1 MLRNKLVR
9 SDGSII
15 DSSVIISC
23 EFTEEVNSDENL
35 SVGDVTSSEIN
46 VEMRSTDMVEQDET
60 LAYYIIEDGVETCIG
75 VFNVEKPTVATR
87 TSIKFSAYDNIVKSE
102 KVFSGWLRDN
112 RSLFPMTLGELVV
125 HACEYCGLTLATT
138 AFPQSELEIGAFYA
152 DGITCRQILSWAS
165 AIAGRFVRANSN
177 GEIEFAWYTDATYCT
192 VAPSATTATTRAS
205 YGIDVTDD
213 GAGNVNMAT
222 AGVKVSDD
230 GKGNVTIEIPAVK
243 VLYNNGAVSIA
254 TEWSVAYK
262 QGSLSHEAY
271 STETINRVQIKQS
284 EDDVGVIYPYDATGN
299 CFAISENML
308 LATCTTEAITQV
320 ATSLY
325 NHLCEI
331 SYVPVKATL
340 PRTIAIRA
348 GDIVNVRDPHGTV
361 MTTYVMK
368 VSVTPS
374 GTTIE
379 STGDKSYDTNAVVA
393 YEKYKNLTG
402 RILEITKSIDG
413 LEIANKDLEGKV
425 GSLELSTTEFKTYV
439 GETFV
444 SEDEFGAYQESV
456 STQFSQTKDSFEMK
470 FESTKQDISDV
481 ASDLQAEHDERVS
494 FIRFEDGNIILGQ
507 SDSDI
512 LLIQKNDRISF
523 VRNVADKPEVA
534 WFADD
539 MLHVTE
545 GQFSVQL
552 GIGKFGF
559 RPGPNGNLSFKKVVS

>member
-35 SVGDVTSSEIN
+35 SVGDVTSSEVS
-46 VEMRSTDMVEQDET
+46 VEMLSTDMVEQDEVLT
-60 LAYYIIEDGVETCIG
+60 YFIIEDGVETRIG
-75 VFNVEKPTVATR
+75 VFNAEKPTVATR
-87 TSIKFSAYDNIVKSE
+87 TSIRFTAYDNIVKSE

-112 RSLFPMTLGELVV
+112 RSLFPMTLVELVN

-138 AFPQSELEIGAFYA
+138 AFPQSDLEIGAFYA

-165 AIAGRFVRANSN
+165 AIAGRFVRANRN

-192 VAPSATTATTRAS
+192 VAPSATQAAS
-205 YGIDVTDD
+205 KASPELTITDD
-213 GAGNVNMAT
+213 GVGNIDMISRGLQISYNP
-222 AGVKVSDD
+222 S
-230 GKGNVTIEIPAVK
+230 GNLTMEIPDAK
-243 VLYNNGAVSIA
+243 VVYNDGAVTVN

-262 QGSLSHEAY
+262 QGGLSYEVYA
-271 STETINRVQIKQS
+271 TEQINRIQIKQS
-284 EDDVGVIYPYDATGN
+284 DDDVGVIYPHDATGN
-299 CFAISENML
+299 CFVISGNML
-308 LATCTTEAITQV
+308 LATCTTEAITRV

-325 NHLCEI
+325 EHLHEI

-340 PRTIAIRA
+340 PRTIDVRA
-348 GDIVNVRDPHGTV
+348 GDIINVRDPNGTTR
-361 MTTYVMK
+361 MTYVMK
-368 VSVTPS
+368 ASITPS
-374 GTTIE
+374 GTIIE
-379 STGDKSYDTNAVVA
+379 STGSKSYDTNAVVA
-393 YEKYKNLTG
+393 YEQYKNLPG
-402 RILEITKSIDG
+402 RMLEIKKSIDG
-413 LEIANKDLEGKV
+413 LEIANKDLEGKF
-425 GSLELSTTEFKTYV
+425 GSLELSTSEFKTYV

-444 SEDEFGAYQESV
+444 TEDEFGTYQDSV
-456 STQFSQTKDSFEMK
+456 SSQFSQTSEYFEMK
-470 FESTKQDISDV
+470 FENTRQDISDV
-481 ASDLQAEHDERVS
+481 ASDLQAEHEERVS
-494 FIRFEDGNIILGQ
+494 YIRFEDGNIVLGR

-545 GQFSVQL
+545 GQFTVQL

-559 RPGPNGNLSFKKVVS
+559 KPGANGNLSFKKVVS